1 MKNNMQ
7 NNMKNNLF
15 FIINNIKTKIQS
27 WLELLKEDLRDCPKF
42 DFAKIITNPLK
53 YVKLTNN

>member
-1 MKNNMQ
+1 MQ